1 MSRRTLVLCGDG
13 ASAVLLVC
21 ALARQAGLGLSIII
35 IGRNAQAGR
44 GIAYSTENPNHLL
57 NVPAARMS
65 ADINRPDQFVQWLA
79 AREIVIREWAQ
90 SFVPRSL
97 YGAYLSELLETTLKA
112 NPDLEVRFI
121 RGEVKSLMKKHLG
134 WIVAHDG
141 GAVNADLVALA
152 TGNDL
157 PPPIAPHHSQKLRK
171 HISDD
176 PWTTHDVEKN
186 HDVLILGSGL
196 TAIDAVIGLK
206 DRAHLGKIHLL
217 SRHGLLPQ
225 PHVEPIPSPTL
236 PQPFPKTASGLLR
249 AIRVQLGR
257 APSAARWQG
266 LMDAMRPHWPA
277 IWLSLPP
284 HEKKRF
290 LRHGVTHWNIH
301 RHRLAPAVGEYLHN
315 GLTDN
320 VRVIKGRLRNL
331 RPVQDGMIATI
342 ARRGRTSELTVGHVI
357 NCTGPNPNPEK
368 THDHLIENLVASR
381 LARGTD
387 AGVGLDVDARNRV
400 LDKSGVAQ
408 PSLLAMGALTR
419 GHWWEITA
427 IPEIARQAQVM
438 SGAIMEYLGILNA
451 ASRVNR
457 RH

>member
-21 ALARQAGLGLSIII
+21 ALARQAGQGLSIVI
-35 IGRNAQAGR
+35 IGRNEQAGH
-44 GIAYSTENPNHLL
+44 GIAYSTDNPNHLL

-79 AREIVIREWAQ
+79 ARGIAARNWAQ
-90 SFVPRSL
+90 SFVSRSL
-97 YGAYLSELLETTLKA
+97 YGAYLSELLEGTLKA
-112 NPDLEVRFI
+112 NPDLEIRFI

-157 PPPIAPHHSQKLRK
+157 PPPIAPHHAQKLRK
-171 HISDD
+171 YISDD
-176 PWTTHDVEKN
+176 PWAAHDVEKSC
-186 HDVLILGSGL
+186 DVLILGSGL

-206 DRAHLGKIHLL
+206 DRGHVGKIHLL

-225 PHVEPIPSPTL
+225 PHVEPTASPPL
-236 PQPFPKTASGLLR
+236 ARPFPGTALGLLR
-249 AIRVQLGR
+249 AMRSQLGA
-257 APSAARWQG
+257 APAPARWQG
-266 LMDAMRPHWPA
+266 LMDAMRPYWPE

-284 HEKKRF
+284 QEKKRF
-290 LRHGVTHWNIH
+290 LRHGVTHWNVH
-301 RHRLAPAVGEYLHN
+301 RHRLAPAVGEYLRK

-320 VRVIKGRLRNL
+320 IQIVRGRLRHL
-331 RPVQDGMIATI
+331 TWMEGGMVATLT
-342 ARRGRTSELTVGHVI
+342 RGGHITELAVGHVI

-400 LDKSGVAQ
+400 LDKSGIAQ

-427 IPEIARQAQVM
+427 IPEIAHQAQIM